1 MINSTLRCCRTA
13 VRGMATASEAS
24 SSKAQTYPFSAAVTF
39 PTSPSTSNPTP
50 KNLLHPKNGKSVVEH
65 VNAQLL
71 EAYDPASLR
80 KTLFSRRNPL
90 RLKPGSVISVASYT
104 DATKSTSTVF
114 SGVLLGIG
122 RKGIDTSF
130 TLRNIVNRTGVEMK
144 FKVHSPM
151 IKKIEVIKEADGKG
165 LKLARRAK
173 VNYLRDKPGIM
184 NQIAAAVK
192 QTKVSSVKA

>member
-1 MINSTLRCCRTA
+1 
-13 VRGMATASEAS
+13 MATASEAS

-39 PTSPSTSNPTP
+39 PTSPSTSNPTS

-192 QTKVSSVKA
+192 QTKMSSVKA